1 MFKRLVTKVFGTR
14 FQRELKRIQPLV
26 DAIHRHEARLQG
38 LSDAELRAQTPKF
51 RAVIAERTGALAAE
65 VERLRQAKHD
75 CADAEE
81 RLQLSDQLAKAEHA
95 LAKELQGALDGLL
108 AEAFATVREACRRLT
123 GSKLVVTAHELTWD
137 MVPYDVQLIGGIVLH
152 QGRIAEMATG
162 EGKTLV
168 ATLPLYLNA
177 LAGRGAHLV
186 TVNNY
191 LARRDSQWMGHLF
204 SWLGL
209 TVGCIDDTEPG
220 SPERRQAYLCDITY
234 GTNNEFGF
242 DYLRDNMVVSP
253 DHRVQRGHV
262 YAIIDEVDSILID
275 EARTP
280 LIISG
285 PVGTESNEKYALHN
299 AQVVQLVRKQTAVV
313 NDLIAKAE
321 PPLGDE
327 KTAYEG
333 ARLLYKAQLGMP
345 KNKKLMKLL
354 QETGVKSLVQRVE
367 LDRLADRKLPARDQK
382 MRDVEDDLYF
392 VMDERGRSVHLTD
405 KGVEAMSPQDP
416 TLFVVPDIS
425 HAVHEIDHDETLSAK
440 EKVERRRTVEAE
452 YAQKSETLHIIHKL
466 LQAHMLYD
474 KDVEYVVQDGQVLI
488 VDEFTGRLMHGRRW
502 SDGLHQ
508 AVEAKEGVAVREENQ
523 TLATITIQN
532 YFRMYQKLA
541 GMTGTAETEEREFW
555 EIYKLDVMVIPTN
568 RPVRRI
574 DKHDLIYKTRREK
587 YNAILDELERQHQR
601 GLPVLVG
608 TVSVDVSETLSR
620 MIKRRGLRHEVL
632 NAKQH
637 QREAEIVAQA
647 GQPGAITIATNM
659 AGRGTDIKLGPGVKK
674 CQVCGIMSHEPAFG
688 QQVEQPDLTQ
698 PEIKKLGCYED
709 PPCGLVIIGT
719 ERHEAR
725 RIDRQLRGRSGRQG
739 DPGQSVF
746 FLSLEDDL
754 MRLFGSDRI
763 ARWMDRTGA
772 EEGEVI
778 THPWVTGAISQAQKR
793 VELQHFQARKKLL
806 EYDDVMNQQREVIY
820 SLRQFALEGGE
831 ELKAEALRMVEVAVE
846 RLVDGL
852 IAEFDDPGQW
862 DRALIETELL
872 QKFLISVPGVTDP
885 TVIHNRDDLVRA
897 AQQAASEAFQAKLD
911 HLKSMEKDVE
921 AQLRAQAG
929 SVRLA
934 ERALSRFMLGV
945 IDEKWKDHLYD
956 LDQLREGIYYRSWG
970 QKDPL
975 VEYKTEAFDMFKGL
989 MSDIENTFAEGWFK
1003 DWWRNMPIEIA
1014 VPGAG
1019 GGPPSPGR
1027 TLTGPAGGQPGG
1039 ARRPAPMVATKA
1051 AADGLITS
1059 AEPAA
1064 ARAPSA
1070 GVVAPALARNPYADV
1085 GRNDPCPCGSGKKF
1099 KKCHGAAM

>member
-1 MFKRLVTKVFGTR
+1 MMVKSWITKIVGTR
-14 FQRELKRIQPLV
+14 FKRELRRLRPLV

-38 LSDAELRAQTPKF
+38 LDDAAVQAQTGKLRA
-51 RAVIAERTGALAAE
+51 AIATRTGTLAAD
-65 VERLRQAKHD
+65 VERLKREKHD
-75 CADAEE
+75 CPDAEQ
-81 RLQLSDQLAKAEHA
+81 RAVLADQLAKAEAAYGKA
-95 LAKELQGALDGLL
+95 LQTTLDEVLP
-108 AEAFATVREACRRLT
+108 EAFATVREACRRLL
-123 GSKLVVTAHELTWD
+123 GSEVVVTGHAVKWD

-177 LAGRGAHLV
+177 LAGRGVHLV

-204 SWLGL
+204 TWLGL
-209 TVGCIDDTEPG
+209 TVGCIDDTD
-220 SPERRQAYLCDITY
+220 SQTPERRAAYLCDITY

-242 DYLRDNMVVSP
+242 DYLRDNMVFSL
-253 DHRVQRGHV
+253 DQRVQRAHA

-285 PVGTESNEKYALHN
+285 PVGTESDEKYAQFN

-321 PPLGDE
+321 PLLAGE
-327 KTAYEG
+327 KTTYDG
-333 ARLLYKAQLGMP
+333 AVLLYQAQLGMP
-345 KNKKLMKLL
+345 KNKKLLKLL
-354 QETGVKSLVQRVE
+354 NEQGVKAQVQRVE
-367 LDRLADRKLPARDQK
+367 LDVLADRKLPAREQK
-382 MRDVEDDLYF
+382 LRHLEEELYF
-392 VMDERGRSVHLTD
+392 VLDERGHSVHLTD
-405 KGVEAMSPQDP
+405 KGVETMSPQDP
-416 TLFVVPDIS
+416 NLFVVPDIS
-425 HAVHEIDHDETLSAK
+425 HAVHEIERDEALSPK
-440 EKVERRRTVEAE
+440 EKVERRRAVEAE

-466 LQAHMLYD
+466 LQGHALYE
-474 KDVEYVVQDGQVLI
+474 KDVDYVVQDGKVLI

-502 SDGLHQ
+502 SEGLHQ
-508 AVEAKEGVAVREENQ
+508 AVEAKEAVTVQEETQ

-532 YFRMYQKLA
+532 YFRMYDKLA
-541 GMTGTAETEEREFW
+541 GMTGTAETEETEFFQ
-555 EIYKLDVMVIPTN
+555 IYKLDVMVIPTN
-568 RPVRRI
+568 RAVRRV

-587 YNAILDELERQHQR
+587 YNAILDEVERQHQR

-608 TVSVDVSETLSR
+608 TVNVDVSETLSR
-620 MIKRRGLRHEVL
+620 MFKRRGFKHEVL
-632 NAKQH
+632 NAKYH
-637 QREAEIVAQA
+637 EREAEIVAQA

-674 CQVCGIMSHEPAFG
+674 CQVCGISARGEAAFG
-688 QQVEQPDLTQ
+688 QVIEQPDLT
-698 PEIKKLGCYED
+698 PARIKELECNDD

-778 THPWVTGAISQAQKR
+778 THPWVTSAIGQAQKR
-793 VELQHFQARKKLL
+793 VELQNFQARKKLL

-820 SLRQFALEGGE
+820 SLRLFALEGGE
-831 ELKAEALRMVEVAVE
+831 ELKAEALRMVEQAVA
-846 RLVDGL
+846 LQADAL
-852 IAEFDDPGQW
+852 IGDAADAYQW
-862 DRALIETELL
+862 DRALMETEFLL
-872 QKFLISVPGVTDP
+872 KFLISVPGITDAAQ
-885 TVIHNRDDLVRA
+885 IKSRDDLVQA
-897 AQQAASEAFQAKLD
+897 GQQAARAAFQAKLD
-911 HLKSMEKDVE
+911 YFKEIE
-921 AQLRAQAG
+921 AQVGAPALGAQA
-929 SVRLA
+929 
-934 ERALSRFMLGV
+934 LSHITLTV

-956 LDQLREGIYYRSWG
+956 LDQLRAAIQYRAWG

-975 VEYKTEAFDMFKGL
+975 IEYKQEAYDMFVGL
-989 MSDIENTFAEGWFK
+989 MADLRSTFAERWLK
-1003 DWWRNMPIEIA
+1003 LQVEL
-1014 VPGAG
+1014 
-1019 GGPPSPGR
+1019 GPPPPAGSS
-1027 TLTGPAGGQPGG
+1027 TGPAGGRPPRAPGG
-1039 ARRPAPMVATKA
+1039 PGGGLVGGGRPRRATPTVASKP
-1051 AADGLITS
+1051 AADGLVS
-1059 AEPAA
+1059 GDPAG
-1064 ARAPSA
+1064 A
-1070 GVVAPALARNPYADV
+1070 GRPAPAGPAVAIANPYAGV

-1099 KKCHGAAM
+1099 KKCHGAVA